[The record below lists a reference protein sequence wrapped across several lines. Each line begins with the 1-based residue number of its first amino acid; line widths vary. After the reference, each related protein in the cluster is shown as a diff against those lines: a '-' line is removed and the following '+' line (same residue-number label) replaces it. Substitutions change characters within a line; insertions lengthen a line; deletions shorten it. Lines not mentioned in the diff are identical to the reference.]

1 VRHFILHVRRAAYVS
16 APPLNCGVS
25 RTMIEP
31 PANWE
36 TERLALRPAVVAD
49 APSAFETYTANPEVS
64 RYMTWRPHHSVA
76 ETERFFRRC
85 EEVWA
90 KRLAFPW
97 SLQLKSDGSF
107 AGMLEARA
115 KQHSIDIG
123 YVLAPRLWR
132 RGLMSEAVG
141 GLVEWAMEKPEIHR
155 VWAVCDAEN
164 VASARLLESVG
175 MQFEGKL
182 RRWLVHPNV
191 SDSPR
196 DCLCYA
202 IVRPAG

>member
-1 VRHFILHVRRAAYVS
+1 MRRAANGI
-16 APPLNCGVS
+16 ARPLNCGVS

-36 TERLALRPAVVAD
+36 TERLTLKRATSIVA
-49 APSAFETYTANPEVS
+49 PLVFESYASNPEVS
-64 RYMTWRPHHSVA
+64 RYMTWRPHRSIA
-76 ETERFFRRC
+76 ETEQYLRRC
-85 EEVWA
+85 EDVWA
-90 KRLAFPW
+90 KQQAFPW
-97 SLQLKSDGSF
+97 SLWLKGDGSF
-107 AGMLEARA
+107 AGMLECRIKNHAV
-115 KQHSIDIG
+115 DIG

-132 RGLMSEAVG
+132 RGLMSEAVSD
-141 GLVEWAMEKPEIHR
+141 LVSWALGNSGIYR
-155 VWAVCDAEN
+155 VWAVCDTDN

-191 SDSPR
+191 SEEPR

-202 IVRPAG
+202 IVKPAG